1 MPQAPADTPLHEPAL
16 LNSREAM
23 ASERLSLGAVL
34 SRSRK
39 LLIGVLSGVA
49 IVAVGVL
56 GYQAAWNQGVAA
68 VRSNANHRLEL
79 FASALEGMLNRLEH
93 VPATIQL
100 NRDVVALLQPRSG
113 PASAEAVNSY
123 LQQLNLQLG
132 SMAVYVINV
141 RGQVVAASNAGTPG
155 SFVGEDL
162 SFRPYFIEALSGQV
176 GRHFAIGN
184 TSKQPGYYLAN
195 PIRDQG
201 RVIGVAVIKISL
213 APLAQAW
220 AMLGV
225 PAFITDDNQVI
236 ILSSQAEW
244 LYQGLREPGI
254 DSVIDFQ
261 IRQLYLNARPR
272 RFAAGEALMAASAPA
287 PAASGEGVLVSGAPL
302 GANLGRTVLAQ
313 SKPLPKMHWTLW
325 VFTDVDPVRK
335 QAVSASLLTA
345 VVAGFLVL
353 VWVAIAQRQR
363 IVRQKLATKRMLE
376 RANAE
381 LESKVAR
388 RTSALAQ
395 TNERLRREVAE
406 RVQAELTLREAQ
418 DELVQ
423 AAKLAVVGQ
432 MSASITH
439 EITQPLGAIRTLT
452 GNSQA
457 FLDRGDHDTVR
468 ANLGLIARLTDQMGE
483 IVQSLK
489 GFARK
494 APPQPRSTDVAQ
506 AVNNALLLFMA
517 RIRQDDVTLVND
529 CTEGL
534 AQAWCEP
541 NRLEQVIV
549 NLLGNALDAV
559 RGQPTRTLRLH
570 TALAGEGRVLLMVD
584 DSGPGLSPALRERL
598 FAPFFTT
605 KPHGH
610 GLGLGLAISRDI
622 IQSFGGELR
631 ADNRPEGGARF
642 TVVLPERHPHDP
654 SPAP

>member
-1 MPQAPADTPLHEPAL
+1 MTQAPADPPSLIPPAPPS
-16 LNSREAM
+16 SREAL
-23 ASERLSLGAVL
+23 AAEHVSVRAVL
-34 SRSRK
+34 SRSRR
-39 LLIGVLSGVA
+39 LLIGVLAVAAILGVGA
-49 IVAVGVL
+49 L
-56 GYQAAWNQGVAA
+56 GYQASWNQGLAT
-68 VRSNANHRLEL
+68 VRTNASHRLTL

-100 NRDVVALLQPRSG
+100 NRDVIALLRPRSG
-113 PASAEAVNSY
+113 PAPADAVNSY
-123 LQQLNLQLG
+123 LRQLNGQLG
-132 SMAVYVINV
+132 SLAIYVINE
-141 RGQVVAASNAGTPG
+141 RGRVVASSNAGEPG
-155 SFVGEDL
+155 TFVGEDL

-213 APLAQAW
+213 APVAQAW
-220 AMLGV
+220 TMLGV
-225 PAFITDDNQVI
+225 PAFIADDNQVI
-236 ILSSQAEW
+236 ILSSQPDW
-244 LYQGLREPGI
+244 LYQSLNEPGV
-254 DSVIDFQ
+254 DNVVAFQ
-261 IRQLYLNARPR
+261 IQQLYLNNRPR
-272 RFAAGEALMAASAPA
+272 RFAAAEALRAASEAQ
-287 PAASGEGVLVSGAPL
+287 GDGVQLQGQGL
-302 GANLGRTVLAQ
+302 GPGLGRSVLAQ
-313 SKPLPKMHWTLW
+313 TRHLDKMRWGLW
-325 VFTDVDPVRK
+325 VFSDVDAVRR
-335 QAVSASLLTA
+335 QAFTVALLSSVA
-345 VVAGFLVL
+345 AGFVGL
-353 VWVAIAQRQR
+353 VWVAIAQRQK
-363 IVRQKLATKRMLE
+363 IVKQKLATKRMLE

-395 TNERLRREVAE
+395 TNERLRHEVAE

-418 DELVQ
+418 DGLVQ

-432 MSASITH
+432 MSAGITH

-457 FLDRGDHDTVR
+457 FLDRGDLDTVR
-468 ANLGLIARLTDQMGE
+468 SNLGVIARLTDQMGE

-494 APPQPRSTDVAQ
+494 APPQPRSTDLAQ
-506 AVNNALLLFMA
+506 AVNNALLLFMS
-517 RIRQDDVTLVND
+517 RIRQEDVTLVND
-529 CTEGL
+529 CPEGL
-534 AQAWCEP
+534 AQAWCDP
-541 NRLEQVIV
+541 NRLEQVLV
-549 NLLGNALDAV
+549 NLIGNALDAM
-559 RGQPTRTLRLH
+559 RGQPERTLHLH
-570 TALAGEGRVLLMVD
+570 TALDVEGRVRLMVD
-584 DSGPGLSPALRERL
+584 DSGPGLSPELQDRL

-622 IQSFGGELR
+622 IRSFSGELS